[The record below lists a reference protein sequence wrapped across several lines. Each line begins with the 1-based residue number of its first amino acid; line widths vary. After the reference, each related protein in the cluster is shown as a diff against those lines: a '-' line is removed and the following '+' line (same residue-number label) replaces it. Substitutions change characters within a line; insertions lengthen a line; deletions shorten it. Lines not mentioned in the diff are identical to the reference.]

1 MMVLKNEKFQILC
14 DNIKKKKKS
23 QLKVEHLYF
32 LFAIISQYSFQYI
45 EKSEQNKL
53 YTDTYID
60 NKC

>member
-1 MMVLKNEKFQILC
+1 MKNSKSYVTTL
-14 DNIKKKKKS
+14 KKKKS

-45 EKSEQNKL
+45 GKSEQNKL